1 MDLKFDPMRNIRDMF
16 DGLLADGKK
25 VANKVRLRMD
35 SRASQQSQEGS
46 SSSSIRSNRTR
57 ASTLG
62 TSRDDEEEERDD
74 DFGVISIDEK
84 DKDMLLATEAQSL
97 GDNVQKRPDIKEQM
111 KKFNDTGKDSGVKLV
126 DASSTEIEKRT

>member
-1 MDLKFDPMRNIRDMF
+1 MF

-126 DASSTEIEKRT
+126 DASSTEIGKENLIEFET